1 MRASSRMNT
10 AAGPHFGYGLAQHE
24 RLTAP
29 HAGTGL
35 FTGQRRSHPVGAGA
49 LQRFP
54 LQSMQGVLAKN
65 AFGLY
70 DNVSTQPTT
79 KSYRVGLERAAVWES
94 EHVDLRIADFYRSK
108 ANSWEGHL

>member
-1 MRASSRMNT
+1 MRASSRIHP

-24 RLTAP
+24 RLAA
-29 HAGTGL
+29 HRAGTGL
-35 FTGQRRSHPVGAGA
+35 FTGQCRPHPVGAGA

-70 DNVSTQPTT
+70 DNVSIWLAT
-79 KSYRVGLERAAVWES
+79 KSYCVGLARAAVWES